1 MSDSVRRRL
10 GLGLAAL
17 VLGLGLAAPVEAQ
30 VRVRGEAFVGEPFGV
45 GRLEID
51 LPETLLPEPLGAE
64 GLGLEEQGGRVL
76 YPAIEAQR
84 LPRLVRD
91 ALAGA
96 RRPAL
101 RLLGEVI
108 DRPGRVNIYFLFR
121 GKEPLRLVLLSQRR
135 DGLVVAPTAQA
146 RAHRRLLLAWWKHYT
161 AATPFWQQ
169 RPDYPP
175 LVENYLQ
182 AMLSR
187 RLGLPLPRKPDAESW
202 LDMLADE
209 LGLMAGTEAVRL
221 AYQRQRLLGG
231 KSGEPLAALPVPAP
245 IDLGRT
251 PPPPV
256 AGDVAIEPLAR
267 RVPEE
272 CFYVRFGS
280 FANFLWFQDTLA
292 RWNGDLQNLVARRG
306 LDTGA
311 RQRFEEQ
318 LGLETTAMARLLG
331 GLVVAD
337 VAIIGTDLFL
347 SEGGAY
353 GVVFQAKQPGVLAND
368 LAQQRRQRLRPGSGV
383 SEEHHLIAGRE
394 VSLLASADGRLRS
407 FYVADGDFHFVTTSR
422 WLAQRF
428 LEVRQGGGSLGDS
441 AEFRH
446 ARSLL
451 PLARQDAV
459 FAYLSSGFF
468 RNLVSPRY
476 RIEMMRRM
484 QATADIELAQL
495 ALRAAAAEGHSART
509 LEGLVAAGF
518 LPPGF
523 GQRADGSRTL
533 LEPAGQ
539 ARDSLRG
546 RKGYFLPVPD
556 VEVPA
561 VTPEEAEAYARLAG
575 FAREH
580 WQRFDPIM
588 VGIQR
593 QSQAGPRERIVIDLR
608 MSPLARENYERLME
622 ALGPPASKHLAPVPG
637 DSIAAEAV
645 LRKARLF
652 GGLQFVAP
660 TWQPPQGPIA
670 LIERLRQVVVGYVGT
685 TGELEWLD
693 RLNRFLEKAPPDAAG
708 YAQGRFGLWR
718 RQTGEFTV
726 YSFHRDVL
734 EEVTRQLRWVE
745 APQPAQLWVR
755 AADLSNARLT
765 PFLNQWGY
773 QRTRDTSL
781 GNLRLLHQM
790 SQQLHVPG
798 PEAQAAAEAL
808 LGARLIDP
816 LGGRYVYRSSS
827 GRPGGWTTTALEN
840 ASAGQS
846 PPAGYRAP
854 PLDWFRGLNL
864 DATLEPAGLRA
875 HAELEMEMPAPEP
888 GP

>member
-1 MSDSVRRRL
+1 MGDAVRRL
-10 GLGLAAL
+10 GVGLAGLVMGLAL
-17 VLGLGLAAPVEAQ
+17 VLPVEAQ
-30 VRVRGEAFVGEPFGV
+30 VRLRGEAFVGEPFGV

-51 LPETLLPEPLGAE
+51 LPETLLPVPLGAE
-64 GLGLEEQGGRVL
+64 GLGLEEQSGRVF
-76 YPAIEAQR
+76 YPAVEAQR

-101 RLLGEVI
+101 RLLGQVI

-121 GKEPLRLVLLSQRR
+121 GQEPLRLVLLSQRQ
-135 DGLVVAPTAQA
+135 DGLVVVPGVQG
-146 RAHRRLLLAWWKHYT
+146 RAHRRLLAAWWKHYT
-161 AATPFWQQ
+161 AAAPFWQQ

-182 AMLSR
+182 AMLSH
-187 RLGLPLPRKPDAESW
+187 RLGLPLPRKPQADSW

-209 LGLMAGTEAVRL
+209 LGLMAGSEAVRL

-231 KSGEPLAALPVPAP
+231 PSEASAATLPVPVP
-245 IDLGRT
+245 IEPGRT
-251 PPPPV
+251 APPV
-256 AGDVAIEPLAR
+256 VAGEVDIEPLAR

-306 LDTGA
+306 LDTQA
-311 RQRFEEQ
+311 RERFEEQ
-318 LGLETTAMARLLG
+318 LGLQTTAMARLLG
-331 GLVVAD
+331 GVVVAD
-337 VAIIGTDLFL
+337 VAIIGSDLFL
-347 SEGGAY
+347 NEGGAY
-353 GVVFQAKQPGVLAND
+353 GVLFQAKQPGMLASD
-368 LAQQRRQRLRPGSGV
+368 LAQQRRQRVRAGSGV

-394 VSLLASADGRLRS
+394 VSLLTSGDGRLRS

-422 WLAQRF
+422 GLARRF

-459 FAYLSSGFF
+459 FVYLSSGFF
-468 RNLVSPRY
+468 RNLVSPQY

-495 ALRAAAAEGHSART
+495 ALRAAAAEGHPART
-509 LEGLVAAGF
+509 LEALAAAGF

-523 GQRADGSRTL
+523 GQRPDGSRTL
-533 LEPAGQ
+533 LDSTGQ

-556 VEVPA
+556 VEMQA
-561 VTPEEAEAYARLAG
+561 VTPQEADAYAR
-575 FAREH
+575 FARFTRQH

-588 VGIQR
+588 AGIQR
-593 QSQAGPRERIVIDLR
+593 HSQSGPREHIVIDLR
-608 MSPLARENYERLME
+608 MSPFARENYERLME
-622 ALGPPASKHLAPVPG
+622 HLGPPAGKHLAPVRG
-637 DSIAAEAV
+637 DSIAAEVV
-645 LRKARLF
+645 LRNGHLF
-652 GGLQFVAP
+652 GGLQFVASF
-660 TWQPPQGPIA
+660 WQPAERSVPFM
-670 LIERLRQVVVGYVGT
+670 ERLGQVVVGYVGT

-718 RQTGEFTV
+718 RYTGEFTV
-726 YSFHRDVL
+726 FSFHREVL
-734 EEVTRQLRWVE
+734 EEVTSQLRWVE
-745 APQPAQLWVR
+745 APQPAQLWFR

-765 PFLNQWGY
+765 PFLNQWSY

-790 SQQLHVPG
+790 TQQLHVPG
-798 PEAQAAAEAL
+798 PQAQAVAESL

-816 LGGRYVYRSSS
+816 LGGRYVYRSTAD
-827 GRPGGWTTTALEN
+827 RPGGWTTTAWEN
-840 ASAGQS
+840 SPDGGQS

-854 PLDWFRGLNL
+854 PLDWFRGLKL

-875 HAELEMEMPAPEP
+875 HVELDMEMP
-888 GP
+888 GK

>member
-1 MSDSVRRRL
+1 MRDAGWRPL
-10 GLGLAAL
+10 GLSLAAV
-17 VLGLGLAAPVEAQ
+17 VLGLGLAQPVGAQ

-45 GRLEID
+45 GRLEI
-51 LPETLLPEPLGAE
+51 EVTGTLFPVPLGAE
-64 GLGLEEQGGRVL
+64 GLGLEEQSGRVF
-76 YPAIEAQR
+76 YPAIEAQS

-108 DRPGRVNIYFLFR
+108 DRPGRVNIYFLFC
-121 GKEPLRLVLLSQRR
+121 GKEPLRLVLLSQQR
-135 DGLVVAPTAQA
+135 DEWVVVPAVQP
-146 RAHRRLLLAWWKHYT
+146 RAHRRLMLAWWKRYT
-161 AATPFWQQ
+161 AAAPFWEQ

-175 LVENYLQ
+175 VVENYLQ
-182 AMLSR
+182 AMLSS
-187 RLGLPLPRKPDAESW
+187 RLGLPLPRKPAADSW

-209 LGLMAGTEAVRL
+209 LGLMAGTEAARL
-221 AYQRQRLLGG
+221 AYQRQRLLEGR
-231 KSGEPLAALPVPAP
+231 SVMPPATLPLPDP
-245 IDLGRT
+245 IDPGRT
-251 PPPPV
+251 PPPPA

-306 LDTGA
+306 LDTQA
-311 RQRFEEQ
+311 REHFEEQ
-318 LGLETTAMARLLG
+318 LGLQTTAMARLLG
-331 GLVVAD
+331 GVVVAD

-347 SEGGAY
+347 DEGGAY
-353 GVVFQAKQPGVLAND
+353 GVVFQAKQPGVLAQD
-368 LAQQRRQRLRPGSGV
+368 LAQQRRQRLRAGSGV

-394 VSLLASADGRLRS
+394 VSLLTSADRRLRS

-422 WLAQRF
+422 WLARRF
-428 LEVRQGGGSLGDS
+428 LEVRQGKGSLGDS
-441 AEFRH
+441 AGFRH

-451 PLARQDAV
+451 PLARQDTV
-459 FAYLSSGFF
+459 FVYLSSAFF

-476 RIEMMRRM
+476 RIEMIRRL

-495 ALRAAAAEGHSART
+495 ALRAAAAEGHPART
-509 LEGLVAAGF
+509 LEALAAAGF
-518 LPPGF
+518 LPGGF
-523 GQRADGSRTL
+523 GQRPDGSRTV
-533 LEPAGQ
+533 LESTGQ

-561 VTPEEAEAYARLAG
+561 VTPQEAEAYARLA
-575 FAREH
+575 RLTQEH
-580 WQRFDPIM
+580 WRRFDPVM
-588 VGIQR
+588 AGIQR
-593 QSQAGPRERIVIDLR
+593 QSQGGQRERIVIDLR
-608 MSPLARENYERLME
+608 MSPFNRENYERLME
-622 ALGPPASKHLAPVPG
+622 LLGPAAGKHLAPVPG
-637 DSIAAEAV
+637 DSVTAEVV
-645 LRKARLF
+645 LRNARLF
-652 GGLQFVAP
+652 GGLQFVSP
-660 TWQPPQGPIA
+660 TLQTPQGPLS
-670 LIERLRQVVVGYVGT
+670 LIERLGQLVVGYVGT
-685 TGELEWLD
+685 TGELGWLE

-718 RQTGEFTV
+718 RQTSEFTV
-726 YSFHRDVL
+726 FSFHRDVL
-734 EEVTRQLRWVE
+734 EEVTSQLRWVE
-745 APQPAQLWVR
+745 APRPAQLWVR

-798 PEAQAAAEAL
+798 QEALAAAESL

-816 LGGRYVYRSSS
+816 LGGRYVYRNTAGQP
-827 GRPGGWTTTALEN
+827 GRWTSTALEK
-840 ASAGQS
+840 SLDGGQK

-854 PLDWFRGLNL
+854 PLDWFRGLSL
-864 DATLEPAGLRA
+864 DATLEPGDLRA
-875 HAELEMEMPAPEP
+875 HVELDMEMP
-888 GP
+888 GK